1 MVFCTGFSGVMVTVV
16 LPCDPGGFVFGVVVV
31 IFPPVVVVV
40 VDPPS
45 VVVVIG
51 PGSAVV
57 VVVVVV
63 VMTVTFCSLSVAV
76 HV

>member
-16 LPCDPGGFVFGVVVV
+16 LPCDAGGFVFGVVVV
-31 IFPPVVVVV
+31 IFPPVVVV

-76 HV
+76 QV

>member
-1 MVFCTGFSGVMVTVV
+1 MVFSTGFSGVMVTVV

-31 IFPPVVVVV
+31 IFPPVVVV

-76 HV
+76 QV

>member
-16 LPCDPGGFVFGVVVV
+16 LPCDPGGFVCGVVVV
-31 IFPPVVVVV
+31 IFPPVVVV

-76 HV
+76 QV